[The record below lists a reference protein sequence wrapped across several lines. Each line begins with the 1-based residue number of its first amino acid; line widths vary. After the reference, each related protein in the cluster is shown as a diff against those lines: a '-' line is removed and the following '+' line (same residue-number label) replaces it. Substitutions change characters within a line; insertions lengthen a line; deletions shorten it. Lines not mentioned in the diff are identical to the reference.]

1 MEFVVTM
8 RTVGENARAPRH
20 TTAAAALVCDESASE
35 ILGECACEMLA
46 GTAVA
51 PVI

>member
-1 MEFVVTM
+1 MEFVVTAQSEKTRRAR
-8 RTVGENARAPRH
+8 RT
-20 TTAAAALVCDESASE
+20 ALVCDESE
-35 ILGECACEMLA
+35 ILGVCACEMLA